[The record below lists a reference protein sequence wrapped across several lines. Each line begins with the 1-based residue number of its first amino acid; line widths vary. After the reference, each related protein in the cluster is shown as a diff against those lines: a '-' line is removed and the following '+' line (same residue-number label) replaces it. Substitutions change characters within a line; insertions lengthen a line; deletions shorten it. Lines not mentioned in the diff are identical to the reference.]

1 VLLDLY
7 DTLVSFDPR
16 LIAAGRAA
24 TAARLGVTPEAL
36 ERADRATMPDR
47 MLGRHGGLRDEL
59 AGLLRA
65 AGAPAGAL
73 DVAAFMAAEL
83 RMWEAAVVVH
93 DDVRPALA
101 RLRRHGVRL
110 GLVSNCSHL
119 TAPLL
124 DMWGLRDRF
133 DAVTLSCEAGC
144 VKPSPRLFERAL
156 AAIGGEAARGL
167 LVDDRQDCV
176 EAARALGF
184 RARRI
189 VRGAPPGE
197 AGEVADLGELTDE
210 LLLGRP
216 PLRPSASSP
225 AGGEGSS

>member
-1 VLLDLY
+1 LERPDPPSFLLLDLY
-7 DTLVSFDPR
+7 DTLVSFDRR
-16 LIAAGRAA
+16 LIAARRAT

-47 MLGRHGGLRDEL
+47 MLGRRGGLHDEL

-65 AGAPAGAL
+65 AGAPAGTR
-73 DVAAFMAAEL
+73 DVAAFVAAEL
-83 RMWEAAVVVH
+83 GMWEAAVVVH

-110 GLVSNCSHL
+110 GLVSNCCHL
-119 TAPLL
+119 TPPLL
-124 DMWGLRDRF
+124 GAWGLRDRF

-167 LVDDRQDCV
+167 LVDDRQECV
-176 EAARALGF
+176 EAARALGL

-189 VRGAPPGE
+189 VRGAPPG
-197 AGEVADLGELTDE
+197 APGVVADLGELAD
-210 LLLGRP
+210 LLLG
-216 PLRPSASSP
+216 
-225 AGGEGSS
+225 GGEGSP